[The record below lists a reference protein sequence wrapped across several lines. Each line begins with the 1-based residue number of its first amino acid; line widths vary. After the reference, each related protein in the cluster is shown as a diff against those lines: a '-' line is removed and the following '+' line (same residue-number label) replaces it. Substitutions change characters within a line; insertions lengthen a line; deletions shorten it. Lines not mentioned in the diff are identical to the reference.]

1 MFIPPTPH
9 FLPPPPQ
16 LPQPP
21 PPLPHYLVTPT
32 PVNPFQLPTPLCYPS
47 FPPLYLNY
55 THPRVTNPC
64 HLHPFPVT
72 TPPPPPKKNSNQG
85 KCGIWIQMLKHAS
98 FWIPQT
104 YAVLYLGSI
113 EAKTHWIPLF
123 LGGFATMLPFFVTRF
138 NYFICQWISQSISFF
153 FTGFHKQIFN
163 CFKMYPRRPISKR
176 DTHKLLNFSL
186 SPLFH
191 FNFLFF
197 FNSKKI
203 EDSPFI
209 HFDAFL
215 DALSY
220 IYTL

>member
-1 MFIPPTPH
+1 
-9 FLPPPPQ
+9 
-16 LPQPP
+16 
-21 PPLPHYLVTPT
+21 
-32 PVNPFQLPTPLCYPS
+32 
-47 FPPLYLNY
+47 
-55 THPRVTNPC
+55 
-64 HLHPFPVT
+64 
-72 TPPPPPKKNSNQG
+72 
-85 KCGIWIQMLKHAS
+85 MLKHAS

-138 NYFICQWISQSISFF
+138 SYFICQWISQSISFF

-197 FNSKKI
+197 SIPKRLKT
-203 EDSPFI
+203 
-209 HFDAFL
+209 H
-215 DALSY
+215 LSY
-220 IYTL
+220 ILTHFWMHLVIYTLYKINERSDRLLYRSCWFFSKSKEKSRGKTSMNIGINALFEFNWN